1 MANIKDTDVTR
12 AAKAELQL
20 DSVII
25 NQKKQLF
32 LDVQQ
37 SKDVVIPNG
46 QFQYQIYVKNISG
59 TNVDNVHIYITNPY
73 EININGASDTGDAF
87 NIGNLKNGQSV
98 L

>member
-1 MANIKDTDVTR
+1 MVNTDDFKQEDVVR
-12 AAKAELQL
+12 APKAELHL

-59 TNVDNVHIYITNPY
+59 TNVDNVHIYRGEFLNSPI
-73 EININGASDTGDAF
+73 
-87 NIGNLKNGQSV
+87 
-98 L
+98 